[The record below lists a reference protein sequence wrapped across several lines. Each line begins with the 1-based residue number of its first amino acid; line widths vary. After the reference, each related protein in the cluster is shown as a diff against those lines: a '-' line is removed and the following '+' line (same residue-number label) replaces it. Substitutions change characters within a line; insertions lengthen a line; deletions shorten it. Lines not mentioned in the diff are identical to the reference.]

1 MSQNTRHIYLKTQ
14 PITQAVELVR
24 GKLDRDALIRSETIK
39 SEAACN
45 RVNAEPIFARYSSP
59 TFHSAAMDG
68 VAVKASNTFTAREG
82 QPLTLNQGE
91 GYIPV
96 NTGHPLPAGCDAVIM
111 IENILQVDAE
121 HISIEAPAFPWQHV
135 RRIGED
141 VVATELLYPRNH
153 CFSAYDVGVLLS
165 AGIWD
170 VKVWEPVRVRIIPT
184 GDEVLDFTLRPE
196 PKAGQVVESNSQV
209 LSALARA
216 QGCVVERI
224 PPVPDD
230 PDSVSQALADS
241 LNAGVTLTI
250 LCAGSSA
257 GSKDF
262 SRRAMEEH
270 GEVLVHGI
278 AAMPGKPALLG
289 ICHANKNG
297 QKTGT
302 GQLVAGAPGYPV
314 SAVVAYEELLSPL
327 IAWLGRGFAPER
339 EKIELE
345 LSRAVPSNLGVEEFV
360 RLSVGR
366 VGEKFVG
373 TPLGRGAGNL
383 TTLSKAHAVLRV
395 PPNSE
400 GIEQGRMVNAT
411 LVRPRVELEA
421 TLVCVGSHDNIL
433 DLLAD
438 ELMGLSQPIR
448 LASTHVGSMGGLTAL
463 KNGSCHFAGTHLFDP
478 ESNDFNRTFIDKY
491 LPGKEIVLVNL
502 ALRHQGLIVGK
513 GNPKKIA
520 GIADLI
526 REDVSF
532 INRQRGAGTRILLD
546 HHLKQAG
553 INPNQV
559 RGYEKEEYTHMT
571 VAVNVLTQAADCGM
585 GIKAAASA
593 LGLDFVPLAIERYD
607 LAIPAGFMTDPKIM
621 ALLEAVRNPSFQER
635 VMALGGY
642 ETSLSGKIM

>member
-1 MSQNTRHIYLKTQ
+1 MIRNTRHIYLKTQ
-14 PITQAVELVR
+14 PISQALELVR
-24 GKLDRDALIRSETIK
+24 AKLDRNALILPETIQAQ
-39 SEAACN
+39 EACG

-82 QPLTLNQGE
+82 SPLTLRQGQD
-91 GYIPV
+91 YIPV
-96 NTGHPLPAGCDAVIM
+96 NTGHPMPPECDAVIM
-111 IENILQVDAE
+111 VENIVQVDEE

-141 VVATELLYPRNH
+141 IVATELLYPRNH

-170 VKVWEPVRVRIIPT
+170 VNVWRPVRVRIIPT

-196 PKAGQVVESNSQV
+196 PKAGQVVESNSQL

-216 QGCVVERI
+216 QGCVVERT
-224 PPVPDD
+224 PPVPDN
-230 PDSVSQALADS
+230 PESVSKALADS
-241 LNAGVTLTI
+241 LSNGVTLTI

-262 SRRAMEEH
+262 TRRAIEEH

-278 AAMPGKPALLG
+278 AAMPGKPAILG
-289 ICHANKNG
+289 ICPAENNGKNVEL
-297 QKTGT
+297 
-302 GQLVAGAPGYPV
+302 LVAGAPGYPV
-314 SAVVAYEELLSPL
+314 SAVIAYEELLAPL

-339 EKIELE
+339 EKIGLE
-345 LSRAVPSNLGVEEFV
+345 LSRAVPSSLGVEEFV

-395 PPNSE
+395 PPNAE
-400 GIEQGRMVNAT
+400 GIEQGKMVSAT
-411 LVRPRVELEA
+411 LIRPRVELEA

-438 ELMGLSQPIR
+438 ELMGLAQPIR

-478 ESNDFNRTFIDKY
+478 ESGDFNRTFINKY
-491 LPGKEIVLVNL
+491 LPEKEIVLVNL
-502 ALRHQGLIVGK
+502 ALRHQGLIVDK
-513 GNPKKIA
+513 GNPK
-520 GIADLI
+520 GISGVSDLI
-526 REDVSF
+526 REDVRF

-553 INPNQV
+553 IEPSQV

-571 VAVNVLTQAADCGM
+571 VAVNVLTQAADCGL
-585 GIKAAASA
+585 GIKAAAAA

-607 LAIPAGFMTDPKIM
+607 LAIPAQFMSDRKIM
-621 ALLEAVRNPSFQER
+621 ALLETVRDPSFLER
-635 VMALGGY
+635 IVALGGY
-642 ETSLSGKIM
+642 ETTLSGKIM

>member
-14 PITQAVELVR
+14 PITQAVELLR
-24 GKLDRDALIRSETIK
+24 GKLDRSALIHPETIK
-39 SEAACN
+39 SEEACG

-68 VAVKASNTFTAREG
+68 VAVAASNTFAAREG
-82 QPLTLNQGE
+82 HPLTLRQGQD
-91 GYIPV
+91 YIPV
-96 NTGHPLPAGCDAVIM
+96 NTGHPLPSGCDAVIM
-111 IENILQVDAE
+111 IENIVQVDQE
-121 HISIEAPAFPWQHV
+121 NISIEAPAFPWQHV

-141 VVATELLYPRNH
+141 IVATELLYPRNH
-153 CFSAYDVGVLLS
+153 CFSAYDLGVLLS
-165 AGIWD
+165 AGIWS
-170 VKVWEPVRVRIIPT
+170 VNVWKPVRVRIIPT

-196 PKAGQVVESNSQV
+196 PQAGQVVESNSQV

-216 QGCVVERI
+216 QGCMVERV

-230 PDSVSQALADS
+230 IASVSQALADS
-241 LNAGVTLTI
+241 LNDGVTLTV

-289 ICHANKNG
+289 ICRAQND
-297 QKTGT
+297 TSGT
-302 GQLVAGAPGYPV
+302 GRLVAGAPGYPV

-327 IAWLGRGFAPER
+327 IAWLGRGFTPER
-339 EKIELE
+339 EKIDLE

-400 GIEQGRMVNAT
+400 GIEQGRIVNAT

-438 ELMGLSQPIR
+438 ELMGLARPIR

-463 KNGSCHFAGTHLFDP
+463 KNGSCHFAGAHLFDP
-478 ESNDFNRTFIDKY
+478 ESDDFNRTFINKY
-491 LPGKEIVLVNL
+491 LPDKEIVLVNL
-502 ALRHQGLIVGK
+502 ALRHQGLIVAK
-513 GNPKKIA
+513 GNPK
-520 GIADLI
+520 GISGVADLT
-526 REDVSF
+526 REDIRF

-553 INPNQV
+553 IEPSQV

-571 VAVNVLTQAADCGM
+571 VAVNVLTQAADCGL

-607 LAIPAGFMTDPKIM
+607 LAIPAQFMNDSKIL
-621 ALLEAVRNPSFQER
+621 ALLEAVRNPSFLER
-635 VMALGGY
+635 VMGLGGY
-642 ETSLSGKIM
+642 EISLSGKVV